1 MSNTN
6 KWRIAAHIVLM
17 LSQYWLILTFLEIK
31 MWPLFWAAGILV
43 CSLILSLLA
52 AKHSHKLLGL
62 LPVEHLFSGFVVLCC
77 TVEVLLT
84 LSFKVNLTFF
94 TFENQRNYFLTWHRL
109 TAGYHSHQ
117 VFETCST
124 LAQLLSWNTETL
136 LPAYVTQLSPE
147 TCCHFFSKRTFLH
160 MIGGDPESYRKRLR
174 KPDHLHTY

>member
-6 KWRIAAHIVLM
+6 KWRMAAHIVLM

-62 LPVEHLFSGFVVLCC
+62 LPVEHLFSGFAVLCC

-84 LSFKVNLTFF
+84 LSSKVNLTFF

-117 VFETCST
+117 VKSRNLRYFSSA
-124 LAQLLSWNTETL
+124 LFLKYAWDAS
-136 LPAYVTQLSPE
+136 PDYVTQLSPE
-147 TCCHFFSKRTFLH
+147 TCYHFFSKRTFL
-160 MIGGDPESYRKRLR
+160 
-174 KPDHLHTY
+174 TW

>member
-6 KWRIAAHIVLM
+6 KWRMAAHIVLM

-62 LPVEHLFSGFVVLCC
+62 LPVEHLFSGFAVLYC

-84 LSFKVNLTFF
+84 LSSKVNLTFF
-94 TFENQRNYFLTWHRL
+94 TFENQRNYFLTWHRH

-117 VFETCST
+117 VFETCGT
-124 LAQLLSWNTETL
+124 LAQLFSWNTETL
-136 LPAYVTQLSPE
+136 LPDYVTQLSPE
-147 TCCHFFSKRTFLH
+147 TCYHFFSKRTFL
-160 MIGGDPESYRKRLR
+160 
-174 KPDHLHTY
+174 TW